1 MLSAHAL
8 TGQEAP
14 AALKLPVTVGN
25 QVMLLLVDSGSSH
38 SFINKNFVE
47 SIGVQT
53 VPIPAVPVKLANGQL
68 VHCAQ
73 LVPQLSWTCQGA
85 SFATD
90 LRVLELGA
98 YDGVLGKDWLD
109 QFSPMTCDWKGN
121 AISFMH
127 QGQEVT
133 LHGLVTAAQPIVQQ
147 VEWEAVL
154 LLQATNDILAVA
166 VLDTFSGSCNSSSH
180 PSTVTAVLAEFAEVF
195 AEPQGLPPHRQY
207 DHAITLE
214 EGAQPPNTKPYRY
227 SPMQKDE
234 IERQV

>member
-133 LHGLVTAAQPIVQQ
+133 LHGLVTAAQPIVQ
-147 VEWEAVL
+147 
-154 LLQATNDILAVA
+154 
-166 VLDTFSGSCNSSSH
+166 
-180 PSTVTAVLAEFAEVF
+180 
-195 AEPQGLPPHRQY
+195 
-207 DHAITLE
+207 
-214 EGAQPPNTKPYRY
+214 
-227 SPMQKDE
+227 
-234 IERQV
+234 